1 MEECGLAVVT
11 LSLVSV
17 VDDAH
22 KQTVK
27 EENVYTCYIKSSRDG
42 KLHHIT
48 NTSQITCEEE
58 SFSRRSLNRRREL
71 KSLCRTDGARARR
84 SEVHAV

>member
-1 MEECGLAVVT
+1 MMEECGLAVVT

-27 EENVYTCYIKSSRDG
+27 EENVSYVLHKIIKRWKASSYYKHVSDYM
-42 KLHHIT
+42 
-48 NTSQITCEEE
+48 
-58 SFSRRSLNRRREL
+58 
-71 KSLCRTDGARARR
+71 
-84 SEVHAV
+84 

>member
-1 MEECGLAVVT
+1 MVA

-27 EENVYTCYIKSSRDG
+27 EENVSYVLHKSWVLEGVVKNASYYI
-42 KLHHIT
+42 
-48 NTSQITCEEE
+48 NTSQITCEDEY
-58 SFSRRSLNRRREL
+58 FSRRSLNRRRAKDNSAEP
-71 KSLCRTDGARARR
+71 
-84 SEVHAV
+84 V

>member
-1 MEECGLAVVT
+1 MMEECGLAVVT

-27 EENVYTCYIKSSRDG
+27 EENVSYVLHKIIKRWKVSSYYI
-42 KLHHIT
+42 
-48 NTSQITCEEE
+48 NTSQITCEDEC
-58 SFSRRSLNRRREL
+58 FSRRSLNRRREL
-71 KSLCRTDGARARR
+71 KSL
-84 SEVHAV
+84 